1 MATANRRGLTRR
13 AFTLIELMIVVAIIG
28 ILSVLAVY
36 GVRKY
41 IAHTKT
47 AEARNALGR
56 MSQAAVAFYEQEHM
70 SGTVLPQGGAATLSR
85 VLCASASKSV
95 PASIGSVQGMKY
107 QSTVSDWNT
116 DSAGNSGFACLH
128 FTIDQPQYYMYSY
141 GLTGSGGSPGD
152 SFTGTANG
160 DLNGDGIQSTFTLSG
175 AITPSFTVS
184 IAPNIVETNPE
195 E

>member
-1 MATANRRGLTRR
+1 LTRR

-28 ILSVLAVY
+28 VLAVLAVY

-56 MSQAAVAFYEQEHM
+56 MSQAAVFVYENERM
-70 SGTVLPQGGAATLSR
+70 AGVVLPGGQSATMSR
-85 VLCASASKSV
+85 MLCPSASKTVPQSV
-95 PASIGSVQGMKY
+95 GLVQGQKY
-107 QSTVSDWNT
+107 QSTVADWNADVAT
-116 DSAGNSGFACLH
+116 NGGFSCLH

-141 GLTGSGGSPGD
+141 ALTGSGGSPGD

-160 DLNGDGIQSTFTLSG
+160 DLNGDGILSTFTLTGQINSNY
-175 AITPSFTVS
+175 SCN
-184 IAPNIVETNPE
+184 IAPNFVEINGE